1 MRRIT
6 ACANNSNLSFN
17 GKLWELKWRSSLQT
31 NCDCLM
37 SISRKIRNIL
47 QLPAVSIQLVADTII
62 DFKNEHSVNGS
73 RLLSFFEL
81 GVLLSKIGYFVKV
94 MLLSKHQ
101 HSKNSS
107 KNTWNSNSHLTVS
120 YLATSGIEIFLGIV
134 IKRKQRG
141 KQILKLPQWLSVI
154 IQARIITV
162 LCSVGTPKNHKYL
175 AKYNNK
181 QRCAVFVMK
190 SDCQIGLLFSVF

>member
-17 GKLWELKWRSSLQT
+17 GKLWELKWRSRLQT
-31 NCDCLM
+31 NCDYLM
-37 SISRKIRNIL
+37 SISGEIWNIL
-47 QLPAVSIQLVADTII
+47 QLQAVSIQLVADTII
-62 DFKNEHSVNGS
+62 DFKNEHSVHGS

-81 GVLLSKIGYFVKV
+81 SVLLSKIGYFVKV

-101 HSKNSS
+101 HSNKSS

-120 YLATSGIEIFLGIV
+120 YLATSGIETFLGIV
-134 IKRKQRG
+134 LKPKQRG
-141 KQILKLPQWLSVI
+141 KQILKFPQWLSGI
-154 IQARIITV
+154 IQARIIIV
-162 LCSVGTPKNHKYL
+162 LCSVSTPKNHKYL

-181 QRCAVFVMK
+181 QRCAVFVTK
-190 SDCQIGLLFSVF
+190 SDCQTGLLFSMF